1 MKFDYVNPEEKK
13 ERIMSVQIDFEKE
26 FETEEYE
33 MLILV
38 QASCGGAVC
47 IKDMLKPSVDFLA
60 SIDLRTGQLFHEKG
74 RVEWLIKE
82 DNKRKGWGYEFEQF
96 GIYRIAVRKC
106 IPQKLQPYQLQYMN
120 NRYMLIS
127 VLEENASNE
136 KLEALKEHYAKP
148 ISMKNELGS
157 FVLDREFSWF
167 QGIVN
172 WNGAEANVYLKTDEE
187 DGDTAEQAMKV
198 LKRIV
203 DNLLDNDTKYREFAA
218 QELTELANEWMNE
231 SNEVDAEEITQ
242 EIFAKRM
249 EISEIT
255 VNPDGSL
262 SLLYH
267 DDDMFWGHVIEIEV
281 ESNGEI
287 ISANI
292 AG

>member
-1 MKFDYVNPEEKK
+1 
-13 ERIMSVQIDFEKE
+13 MSVQTDFEKE

-38 QASCGGAVC
+38 QSSCKGAAI

-60 SIDLRTGQLFHEKG
+60 SIDLRTGQFFHEKG
-74 RVEWLIKE
+74 RVEWLIKN

-96 GIYRIAVRKC
+96 GIYRVAVRKC
-106 IPQKLQPYQLQYMN
+106 IPQKLQPYQVQYIN

-127 VLEENASNE
+127 VLGENASNE
-136 KLEALKEHYAKP
+136 KLEALKEYYTKP
-148 ISMKNELGS
+148 ISMENELGS

-167 QGIVN
+167 EGIVN
-172 WNGAEANVYLKTDEE
+172 WNGTEANVYLETDEE

-198 LKRIV
+198 LKKVV
-203 DNLLDNDTKYREFAA
+203 DNIVDNDTKYREFAA
-218 QELTELANEWMNE
+218 QELTELANEWMDE
-231 SNEVDAEEITQ
+231 SDEIDAEEITK

-255 VNPDGSL
+255 VSPDGSL
-262 SLLYH
+262 SLFYN
-267 DDDMFWGHVIEIEV
+267 DDDMFLGHAIEIEI
-281 ESNGEI
+281 EPNGEI
-287 ISANI
+287 ISTNI

>member
-1 MKFDYVNPEEKK
+1 
-13 ERIMSVQIDFEKE
+13 MSVQTDFEKE

-38 QASCGGAVC
+38 QSSCKGAAI

-60 SIDLRTGQLFHEKG
+60 SIDLRTGQFFHEKG
-74 RVEWLIKE
+74 RVEWLIKN

-96 GIYRIAVRKC
+96 GIYRVAVRKC
-106 IPQKLQPYQLQYMN
+106 IPQKLQPYQVQYIN

-127 VLEENASNE
+127 VLGENASNE
-136 KLEALKEHYAKP
+136 KLEALKEYYTKP
-148 ISMKNELGS
+148 ISMENELGS

-167 QGIVN
+167 EGIVN
-172 WNGAEANVYLKTDEE
+172 WNGTEANVYLETDEE

-198 LKRIV
+198 LKKVV
-203 DNLLDNDTKYREFAA
+203 DNIVDNDTKYREFAA
-218 QELTELANEWMNE
+218 QELTELANEWMDE
-231 SNEVDAEEITQ
+231 SDEIDAEEITK

-255 VNPDGSL
+255 VSSDGSL
-262 SLLYH
+262 SLFYN
-267 DDDMFWGHVIEIEV
+267 DDDMFLGHAIEIEV
-281 ESNGEI
+281 EPNGEI

>member
-1 MKFDYVNPEEKK
+1 
-13 ERIMSVQIDFEKE
+13 MSVQTDFEKE

-38 QASCGGAVC
+38 QSSCKGAAC
-47 IKDMLKPSVDFLA
+47 IKDMLKPSVSFLA

-96 GIYRIAVRKC
+96 GIYRVAVRKC
-106 IPQKLQPYQLQYMN
+106 IPQKLQPYQVQYRN

-136 KLEALKEHYAKP
+136 KLEALKEYYAKP
-148 ISMKNELGS
+148 VSMENELGS

-167 QGIVN
+167 AGIVN
-172 WNGAEANVYLKTDEE
+172 WNGVEANVYLETDEE
-187 DGDTAEQAMKV
+187 DGDTAEQAMKA

-203 DNLLDNDTKYREFAA
+203 DNIVDNDAKYREFAA
-218 QELTELANEWMNE
+218 QELTELANEWMD
-231 SNEVDAEEITQ
+231 EVDGEEITQ
-242 EIFAKRM
+242 EMFAKRM
-249 EISEIT
+249 EISDIT
-255 VNPDGSL
+255 VGPDGSL
-262 SLLYH
+262 SLFYL
-267 DDDMFWGHVIEIEV
+267 DDDMFLGHVIEIAIEP
-281 ESNGEI
+281 NGEI
-287 ISANI
+287 VSANI